1 MSIFVHLFCPH
12 FALHFLSVYSEAHRD
27 NVLDPSLQLIV
38 LLHGRHSF
46 RGPSEDEIPLLKRD
60 EVADVTDQIRDREN
74 HLGGAAALPQMIVH
88 PEPQLDVARVGNA
101 LLGDENADRAG
112 SVESLG

>member
-1 MSIFVHLFCPH
+1 MSIFLHLFCPY
-12 FALHFLSVYSEAHRD
+12 FALRFLSVYSEAHCY
-27 NVLDPSLQLIV
+27 NVLDPSLQLIM
-38 LLHGRHSF
+38 LLHGRYSF
-46 RGPSEDEIPLLKRD
+46 RGPSEDQITLLKRD

-74 HLGGAAALPQMIVH
+74 HLGGAAVLPQLIVH

-101 LLGDENADRAG
+101 LLGNKLADRAG